1 MDTAGS
7 SYDNMHIA
15 TLHGLDVLLDGSTA
29 NAGMNLA
36 ALVFTDRFNDKRDL
50 HREFTG
56 GGHDQTLDV
65 ARAAVDCLKGT
76 NREGTSFTCS
86 GLSLGDGV
94 MTLDD
99 W

>member
-7 SYDNMHIA
+7 SYDDMYIA